1 MTARNIST
9 DKDQCPKT
17 NNLEERKTLENL
29 DTPEDSG
36 ETKPTEIKE
45 IITNLQTAS
54 RSKLLEVLIY
64 LNKAEEKRAL
74 ALNAE
79 GCSIPRPNLAQ
90 LRARVSTADDAEL
103 DGLFVEF
110 ISDLSEEELIKVRGV
125 MTSFLAAQ
133 PVPDSPEENTESQEG
148 YLIKSSV
155 PDYELQAIL
164 YSICESAWHADD
176 LLDAIKSDAHGGSAS
191 EKIINESLVTASKSA
206 LSRIMDLVE
215 MFSQKSGVS
224 SQLCALAA
232 DVPYLP
238 GPKVIVSARYAEELS
253 SGSES

>member
-1 MTARNIST
+1 MTARDIST

-17 NNLEERKTLENL
+17 NNPEECKTLENL

-45 IITNLQTAS
+45 IIANLQAAP

-64 LNKAEEKRAL
+64 LNKAEENRVL
-74 ALNAE
+74 ALNAA
-79 GCSIPRPNLAQ
+79 GCSIPKPNLAQ

-103 DGLFVEF
+103 VMVFLEF
-110 ISDLSEEELIKVRGV
+110 ISDLSEEELTEVRKV
-125 MTSFLAAQ
+125 MTDFLAAQ
-133 PVPDSPEENTESQEG
+133 PVPESQEG

-176 LLDAIKSDAHGGSAS
+176 LLDAIKNDAHGGSVS
-191 EKIINESLVTASKSA
+191 ERMVNELLVTTSKSA
-206 LSRIMDLVE
+206 LSRIMNLVE
-215 MFSQKSGVS
+215 MLSQKSGVS

-238 GPKVIVSARYAEELS
+238 GPKAIISARYAEELS
-253 SGSES
+253 SRSES

>member
-36 ETKPTEIKE
+36 KTKPTEIKE

-133 PVPDSPEENTESQEG
+133 PVPESQEG

-176 LLDAIKSDAHGGSAS
+176 LLDAIKSDAHRGSAS

-224 SQLCALAA
+224 SQICALAA